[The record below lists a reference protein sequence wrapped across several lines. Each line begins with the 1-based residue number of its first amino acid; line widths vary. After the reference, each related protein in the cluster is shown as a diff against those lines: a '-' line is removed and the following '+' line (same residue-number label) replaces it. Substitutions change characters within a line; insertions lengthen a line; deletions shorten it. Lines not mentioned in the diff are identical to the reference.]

1 MGEDVRR
8 EAQRLIEKDER
19 TDGRNQDRGPTRHRH
34 THAHTPRRERGPQTN
49 KVKGSRALDFLAYLP
64 EPKRSRQR
72 VTLT

>member
-34 THAHTPRRERGPQTN
+34 THART
-49 KVKGSRALDFLAYLP
+49 LP
-64 EPKRSRQR
+64 EEREGPKQTRSR
-72 VTLT
+72 VHGH